1 MQRFKTI
8 SEFHQFQHLPL
19 PEHPLFSIVDVTA
32 ATRLPA
38 QEDLAWSYDFYCI
51 AIKCFPLPAGL
62 RVRYGQ
68 QVYDFT
74 AGMLSFFAPG
84 QVISLSGAAPA
95 AGGVA
100 APLRQ
105 TGWLLLIHPDFL
117 WNTALAT
124 SIKHYAFWGYAVY
137 EALFLSPREQAVL
150 AGLLHTMQQEYG
162 AAIDQFSKRIIVA
175 HVEALLHYADRFYHR
190 QFLTREKT
198 NHHLLARLDTLLT
211 NYFDRDDLP
220 VSGLPTAHYLADAL
234 HLSPVYL
241 RSLLKLL
248 TGQTTQQYIH
258 AKLLEKAK
266 EKLTA
271 TTLSVSEVAYQLGFE
286 HVQSF
291 SRLFKAKTSLSP
303 LEFKQLFTD

>member
-8 SEFHQFQHLPL
+8 SEFHQFQHLSL
-19 PEHPLFSIVDVTA
+19 PEHPLLSIVDVA
-32 ATRLPA
+32 AVTRLPTQQA
-38 QEDLAWSYDFYCI
+38 LAWTYDFYCI
-51 AIKCFPLPAGL
+51 AIKCFPPPTGL

-74 AGMLSFFAPG
+74 AGLMSFFAPG
-84 QVISLSGAAPA
+84 QVISLRGAATA
-95 AGGVA
+95 TNGLAE
-100 APLRQ
+100 PLQ
-105 TGWLLLIHPDFL
+105 QMGWLLLIHPDFL
-117 WNTALAT
+117 WNTSLAT
-124 SIKHYAFWGYAVY
+124 HIKHYAFWGYAVH
-137 EALFLSPREQAVL
+137 EALFLSTREQTVL
-150 AGLLHTMQQEYG
+150 AGLLQTMQQEYG

-198 NHHLLARLDTLLT
+198 NHHLVARLDKLLT
-211 NYFDRDDLP
+211 DYFDRADLP
-220 VSGLPTAHYLADAL
+220 VSGLPTAQYLADAL

-248 TGQTTQQYIH
+248 TGQTTQQCIH

-271 TTLSVSEVAYQLGFE
+271 TNLSVSEVAYQLGFE

-303 LEFKQLFTD
+303 IEFKQSFTN